1 MVRKRKKRIRQN
13 QTIEQQKHIPWY
25 KKVWVVAAATS
36 ALVSTILIQGPTMLQ
51 NARILPK
58 EIKETSDQFQSW
70 VKEDA
75 DWTGH
80 WSSFPEGMVD
90 MADLDLSDVDLEITI
105 HATNGNIDG
114 TIATKKICK
123 SIPVFDFVLLRGKV
137 NGNQAEVVAWDI
149 IGGKKTD
156 FASLTLV
163 RDGYLMQVTPKEGMT
178 SWFPT
183 QARIARRPTDSK
195 DPQPDT
201 SYCAEEKKELYEQFI
216 DKQKEHG

>member
-1 MVRKRKKRIRQN
+1 
-13 QTIEQQKHIPWY
+13 
-25 KKVWVVAAATS
+25 
-36 ALVSTILIQGPTMLQ
+36 
-51 NARILPK
+51 
-58 EIKETSDQFQSW
+58 
-70 VKEDA
+70 
-75 DWTGH
+75 
-80 WSSFPEGMVD
+80 
-90 MADLDLSDVDLEITI
+90 
-105 HATNGNIDG
+105 
-114 TIATKKICK
+114 
-123 SIPVFDFVLLRGKV
+123 FDFVLLRGKV

-195 DPQPDT
+195 DPQADT